1 MIAVIGILGFGRM
14 GKGIY
19 SRLKDEYEI
28 KIIKSKDNLQDIKTL
43 IDFSSISAYD
53 ILECAIKS
61 KINVISGT
69 TGYSDEQI
77 KSLNRLALENN
88 VIFYQCNNFAELI
101 NSFYD
106 ACKRINN
113 KNLKIYEIH
122 NMQKADHPSGT
133 ALYLANMLNVDVK
146 NITSIRKY
154 DEFAKHIVIYETQNE
169 RIVIKHEIKNKD
181 AFIDGFINFF
191 KRLVEEY
198 DKRII

>member
-1 MIAVIGILGFGRM
+1 M

-19 SRLKDEYEI
+19 SRLKDEYKT
-28 KIIKSKDNLQDIKTL
+28 KIIKSKDDLQDIKTL
-43 IDFSSISAYD
+43 IDFSSTSAYE
-53 ILECAIKS
+53 ILECAIRS

-69 TGYSDEQI
+69 TGYNDEQI

-106 ACKRINN
+106 ACKKINN

>member
-28 KIIKSKDNLQDIKTL
+28 KIIKSKDDLQDIKTL
-43 IDFSSISAYD
+43 IDFSSISAYE

-77 KSLNRLALENN
+77 KNLNRLSLENN

-106 ACKRINN
+106 ACKKINN

-146 NITSIRKY
+146 KITSIRKY